1 MSEAKKK
8 KGRPPG
14 HSSGKTQE
22 ELAAAEGVS
31 VATWQRWQK
40 NKLLDGAELVKAKR
54 EAEIKRT
61 DTVRYKDAMYLAVAN
76 GQVIPK
82 EDLMSAMAQIAS
94 VEDQKDVALISE
106 LPNRVEGL
114 NAPEAK
120 KECQAFVDEWKE
132 RRKNSHAEVWKI
144 AEDASVKLVK
154 GDLKKVVA
162 SKARGQ

>member
-1 MSEAKKK
+1 MAEAKKK

-14 HSSGKTQE
+14 HPSGKTQE

-54 EAEIKRT
+54 EAEIKRV

-76 GQVIPK
+76 GQVFPK

-114 NAPEAK
+114 NAPETK

-144 AEDASVKLVK
+144 AEEASVKLVK

-162 SKARGQ
+162 SKAREQ